1 MALFKVTYQVNGDP
15 TFRDVN
21 VSSDKELTTF
31 DDEVIQA
38 AMRDSVHYTPASS
51 ATSINGLRVVMVT
64 PIK

>member
-21 VSSDKELTTF
+21 MSSDKELTTS

-51 ATSINGLRVVMVT
+51 ATSINGLKVVMVT